1 MIKLMTFFFCLLAT
15 TAKAGKIPHV
25 GKDIHF
31 RSLKGPL
38 YRPPSYQFLSS
49 STFMKL
55 VLYYSFH
62 YYFYVLC
69 SCLLLHCIL
78 VVATEQL
85 STLTFTHG
93 TFVDECILRD

>member
-1 MIKLMTFFFCLLAT
+1 
-15 TAKAGKIPHV
+15 
-25 GKDIHF
+25 
-31 RSLKGPL
+31 
-38 YRPPSYQFLSS
+38 
-49 STFMKL
+49 MKL